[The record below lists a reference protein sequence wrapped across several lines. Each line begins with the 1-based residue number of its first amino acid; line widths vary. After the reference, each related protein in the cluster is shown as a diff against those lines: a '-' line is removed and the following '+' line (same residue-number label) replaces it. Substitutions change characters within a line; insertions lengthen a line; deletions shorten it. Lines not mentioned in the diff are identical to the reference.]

1 MWRTQKIVLLRIVI
15 LKIGMTEIIIEILG
29 DYEWKVSRVFI
40 NMMLIEV
47 WIISRNHIEMLIGIN
62 HIGII
67 H

>member
-1 MWRTQKIVLLRIVI
+1 
-15 LKIGMTEIIIEILG
+15 MTEIIIEILG